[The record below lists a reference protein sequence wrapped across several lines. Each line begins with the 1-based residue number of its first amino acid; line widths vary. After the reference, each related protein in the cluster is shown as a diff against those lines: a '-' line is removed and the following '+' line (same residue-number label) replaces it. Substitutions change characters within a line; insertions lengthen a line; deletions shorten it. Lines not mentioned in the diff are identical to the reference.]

1 MPGRPERP
9 VAGQAANW
17 RTVFAVDSSPT
28 AVRTAPRR
36 HDHSQYCR
44 WYHRRLYISGL
55 VWAVRGPSDW
65 KLCYHRDRISYG
77 LGECNSASC
86 RTRVLAGGVLATG
99 SAIIAQAVGRSP
111 FAVTL
116 VLEAALL
123 LAFVAL
129 VGYGAPF
136 SDQQSPGALAAAMF
150 GLGSMGVQSASAHN
164 DMNRAASIAATSIF
178 FMSIIALKPH
188 LASSPPAASA
198 RVRTRGVIP
207 TFTDLD

>member
-1 MPGRPERP
+1 MVIFGRPRKIGDVRRLMPGRPERP

-44 WYHRRLYISGL
+44 WYHRRLYISGF

-164 DMNRAASIAATSIF
+164 DMNRAAPRRSRQRR
-178 FMSIIALKPH
+178 
-188 LASSPPAASA
+188 SSSCPS
-198 RVRTRGVIP
+198 
-207 TFTDLD
+207 LH